1 MGAVARTCRGYNCAS
16 SWTSRPSLTS
26 RTSSSSWTSWPYL
39 FNKPISS
46 SSSTY
51 SANKPSYILNFP
63 SFIHFP
69 SKLTKPNY
77 MEHTPN
83 NSPVNDPSEIQP
95 NDPYD
100 IPSSGPSDIPS
111 TDLYDNHPND
121 PYNRPQ
127 SHTHEIPPSDTY
139 EISPSD
145 PYDNHPN
152 DPYNSPQ
159 IDTYEIPHSDTYE
172 IPPSDT
178 YEIPPSAPSDP
189 DDPYD
194 IPTKFDTTNYYDLVN
209 NPEKHKLPK
218 PMNEKSTSYQP
229 NSRVHPKTSF
239 YYDLIKQ
246 KDHAGCSCSD
256 FTNENGF
263 GKCKK
268 GHSTFGGSSICY
280 VNLPSSCLDL
290 IQSKT
295 HSGRYLSADACQ
307 IR

>member
-83 NSPVNDPSEIQP
+83 NSPVNDP
-95 NDPYD
+95 
-100 IPSSGPSDIPS
+100 
-111 TDLYDNHPND
+111 YDNHPK
-121 PYNRPQ
+121 
-127 SHTHEIPPSDTY
+127 
-139 EISPSD
+139 
-145 PYDNHPN
+145 

-172 IPPSDT
+172 ISPSDT

-268 GHSTFGGSSICY
+268 GHSSFGGSSICY